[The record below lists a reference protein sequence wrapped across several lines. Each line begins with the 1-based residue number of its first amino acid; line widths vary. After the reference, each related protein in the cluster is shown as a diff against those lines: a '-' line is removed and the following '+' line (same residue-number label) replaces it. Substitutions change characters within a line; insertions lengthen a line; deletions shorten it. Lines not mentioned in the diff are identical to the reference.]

1 MKLFDNVE
9 VSLKKIAE
17 VLFILGIVCG
27 VYLMLIG
34 AVQFLGELDSYL
46 SFADA
51 LSCTLEDA
59 LKWDSLYGTVYSA
72 KLQIRTG
79 FYIGIS
85 ALSMLPVYALREIVS
100 FCKDIR
106 SNTLKKE
113 ENSVVNTDLPA
124 L

>member
-27 VYLMLIG
+27 VCLMLIG

-59 LKWDSLYGTVYSA
+59 L
-72 KLQIRTG
+72 
-79 FYIGIS
+79 
-85 ALSMLPVYALREIVS
+85 E
-100 FCKDIR
+100 
-106 SNTLKKE
+106 
-113 ENSVVNTDLPA
+113 
-124 L
+124 

>member
-27 VYLMLIG
+27 VCLMLIG

-46 SFADA
+46 SF
-51 LSCTLEDA
+51 TLEDA
-59 LKWDSLYGTVYSA
+59 LEWDSRYGTVYSA

-85 ALSMLPVYALREIVS
+85 ALSMLPVYALGEIVS
-100 FCKDIR
+100 CCKDIR
-106 SNTLKKE
+106 RNTLKKE
-113 ENSVVNTDLPA
+113 ENSVVNNDLPE

>member
-27 VYLMLIG
+27 VCLMLIG

-51 LSCTLEDA
+51 LSCTL
-59 LKWDSLYGTVYSA
+59 
-72 KLQIRTG
+72 
-79 FYIGIS
+79 
-85 ALSMLPVYALREIVS
+85 
-100 FCKDIR
+100 
-106 SNTLKKE
+106 
-113 ENSVVNTDLPA
+113 
-124 L
+124 